1 MRELVFPLAGQF
13 GLGKFFHAQAAQ
25 QRHQLEGL
33 GRRYQLTAFTK
44 HVFFGKQALD
54 DGRSGGGRAQ
64 AFFLHGL
71 AQFVVFD
78 SFAGALHG
86 AQQRRLRVACGWPGL
101 QALGLNAGGAHL
113 LTGLHRHQA
122 LALVAV
128 LGVSHLQRSL
138 FAVNRQP
145 AGLDQ
150 HLALGL
156 EAVACGGAD
165 AGGHLVLGARE
176 KHRHEAAHHQVI
188 DFLLG
193 LTQPTG
199 GLQRGD
205 DGEVVTYLGVVKHP
219 LGRLDVVAVERGQGM
234 RGQVPHA

>member
-33 GRRYQLTAFTK
+33 GRRYQLTAFAQ
-44 HVFFGKQALD
+44 HVFFGNQALD
-54 DGRSGGGRAQ
+54 DGRSGGRRAQ

-71 AQFVVFD
+71 AQFVVFHG
-78 SFAGALHG
+78 FAGALHG
-86 AQQRRLRVACGWPGL
+86 AKQGGLGVAGRRPGF

-113 LTGLHRHQA
+113 FPGLHRHQA

-165 AGGHLVLGARE
+165 AGGHLVLSARE

>member
-1 MRELVFPLAGQF
+1 MRELVLPLAGQF
-13 GLGKFFHAQAAQ
+13 GLGKLFHAQAAQ

-33 GRRYQLTAFTK
+33 GRRYQLTAFAQ
-44 HVFFGKQALD
+44 HVFFGNQALD
-54 DGRSGGGRAQ
+54 DGRSGGGCAQ
-64 AFFLHGL
+64 AFLLHGL

-78 SFAGALHG
+78 GFAGALHG
-86 AQQRRLRVACGWPGL
+86 AQQCGLGITGRRPGF

-122 LALVAV
+122 LAFVAV

-145 AGLDQ
+145 AGFDQ

-156 EAVACGGAD
+156 EAVPGGDAD
-165 AGGHLVLGARE
+165 AGGDLVLGARE
-176 KHRHEAAHHQVI
+176 KHRHKAAHHQVI

-193 LTQPTG
+193 FTQPTG
-199 GLQRGD
+199 GLQRRD
-205 DGEVVTYLGVVKHP
+205 DGEVVTYLGVIKYP
-219 LGRLDVVAVERGQGM
+219 LGRFDVVAVERGQGM